1 MPMNITGMGE
11 TLLDSMAE
19 ECTLIDP
26 RTVQT
31 PTGGYGQALSDSVTF
46 TAVIRKDNT
55 LPARVAEKQGVK
67 ELYTVVVPK
76 GFPFRYHSV
85 FRRHKDGLTY
95 RVTSNIADNEAPER
109 SSIKVGSVTAERWD
123 IPNA

>member
-19 ECTLIDP
+19 SFVMLDR

-31 PTGGYGQALSDSVTF
+31 PTGGYASVWQDGVTF
-46 TAVIRKDNT
+46 QAVIRKDST
-55 LPARVAEKQGVK
+55 MQARVAEKQGVT
-67 ELYTVVVPK
+67 ELYTIVVQK
-76 GFPFRYHSV
+76 GFPLNFHDV
-85 FRRHKDGLTY
+85 IRRAKDGLTY
-95 RVTSNIADNEAPER
+95 RVTSNIADNEAPEK
-109 SSIKVGSVTAERWD
+109 SSIKVGAVTAERWD